1 MNKGLK
7 ALKKA
12 SPEAYAKIMGM
23 DKKELGKMADKGL
36 KMLKQYF
43 SGGVVPHAAYTP
55 IGMQAQQRAGMQ
67 NFVTA
72 AANAEIDRDRKKK
85 KGKKEPME
93 EMTPM
98 KPEIIAQNVE
108 PRTIMGGGSGMGM
121 KQAEDLM
128 IKDIPMPMAMGGM
141 KVMRGTG
148 GKNMYADDGTKM
160 PKELVEYFERKKA
173 EYGMKVMG
181 DGGKYYSHGGSHSGE
196 DEVPELSSQD
206 ALAIFAAQNPGREVR
221 GSTGDTARS
230 LFDGMGSTTA
240 ISSTATPITGFVDPR
255 GDVAPREIPVVV
267 KPEGLSPVRRRGP
280 ANLEQSIPPRELMGG
295 VREIQT
301 PEGPRR
307 VYSFSPVGG
316 YGMTPESGN
325 VAGSGSSGANFDE
338 SKRYIPGG
346 LRASVT
352 DSRPQSGYNALNLR
366 LDDFYLPGATGVR
379 DFDTSPFGVR
389 TLPSGRQEVNMGASA
404 LDNAGKLN
412 ITDIYDIYG
421 EDAYMSALGSLQ
433 EAGVDLDQFDLPV
446 FFDRPSRYGSQG
458 SSKSLGE
465 TYTPTQGDIL
475 KSRASRST
483 DGRVVSGTGRLG
495 DPALMGGTGKRA
507 KQGTDAVAR
516 SGRELLDY
524 FARQAQF
531 AKERYG
537 PNSPEAKEV
546 EDLIAQNLGDG
557 GRLYMQGGKM
567 YGMGGMRPIKNYGH
581 GGKNC

>member
-36 KMLKQYF
+36 KILKQYF
-43 SGGVVPHAAYTP
+43 SGGVVPHAVFTP
-55 IGMQAQQRAGMQ
+55 IGMQTQQRQGMQ
-67 NFVTA
+67 NFVNA
-72 AANAEIDRDRKKK
+72 AANLPTPAKKDG

-93 EMTPM
+93 ELT
-98 KPEIIAQNVE
+98 KVEPEIIAQNVE
-108 PRTIMGGGSGMGM
+108 PKTIMGGGSGMGM

-128 IKDIPMPMAMGGM
+128 IKDIPMPMAMDGM
-141 KVMRGTG
+141 KVMKDG
-148 GKNMYADDGTKM
+148 GMYAKDGKKM
-160 PKELVEYFERKKA
+160 PKELLEYFKSKKA

-181 DGGKYYSHGGSHSGE
+181 EGGKYYFHGGVHSGD
-196 DEVPELSSQD
+196 DEVPELSAQD
-206 ALAIFAAQNPGREVR
+206 ALAILAAQNPGMEVR
-221 GSTGDTARS
+221 GSTADTARS
-230 LFDGMGSTTA
+230 LPGGLGSTTA
-240 ISSTATPITGFVDPR
+240 ISSTATPIAGFVDPR
-255 GDVAPREIPVVV
+255 PDETPPPPPPPPPIVVR
-267 KPEGLSPVRRRGP
+267 PEGISPMRPLKAGLPQER
-280 ANLEQSIPPRELMGG
+280 EPRDIMGE

-301 PEGPRR
+301 PQGPTR
-307 VYSFSPVGG
+307 VFSFSPIGG

-346 LRASVT
+346 LHATVS
-352 DSRPQSGYNALNLR
+352 DSRNKSGYNALNLR
-366 LDDFYLPGATGVR
+366 LDDFYLPGATGIR

-421 EDAYMSALGSLQ
+421 EDAYMSALGALG
-433 EAGVDLDQFDLPV
+433 EAGVDIDQFDLPV
-446 FFDRPSRYGSQG
+446 FFDRPSRYGAQG

-465 TYTPTQGDIL
+465 TYTPTQADIL
-475 KSRASRST
+475 KSRASRSV

-516 SGRELLDY
+516 SGRELLDF

-537 PNSPEAKEV
+537 PNSPEAREA
-546 EDLIAQNLGDG
+546 EDLIAQNLGAG